1 MPKAAYVSI
10 IIPCRNEERFI
21 GECLDS
27 IVASDYPKDR
37 LEVLGV
43 DGMSD
48 DKTPEILEEYAR
60 QFSFI
65 RVVANP
71 KRSRSHALNLGVENS
86 RGEFIFR
93 VDGHSALES
102 NYVSQC
108 LRYMEEY
115 SADRVGGRMK
125 IIPQDNTLMGKAIAL
140 ALASPFGVGNAR
152 FKTALKGDPP
162 EWVDTVMVWCCKKD
176 LFRKTGLFNVDIEQ
190 SEDIE
195 YSARLSKHGGK
206 TLLVPSIQSHYYA
219 RSGLKACWKR
229 NFSYG
234 VWAILPFKYASGVPL
249 ALRHLVPLAFVGSFV
264 GFGVLSLVMKFFFPL
279 FLAIFGSYLSVSAG
293 FSMALSFRE
302 RDLRYF
308 FVLPVAFATFHFA
321 YGLGSLRG
329 LASLSASKLTGCSK

>member
-21 GECLDS
+21 GKCLDS
-27 IVASDYPKDR
+27 IVASDHPKDR
-37 LEVLGV
+37 LEVLVV

-48 DKTPEILEEYAR
+48 DKTLEILEEYAR

-71 KRSRSHALNLGVENS
+71 KRSRSHALNLGVEHS

-115 SADRVGGRMK
+115 SADRVGGRMQ
-125 IIPQDNTLMGKAIAL
+125 IIPQDNTLMGNAIAL
-140 ALASPFGVGNAR
+140 ALTSRFGVGNAR
-152 FKTALKGDPP
+152 FKTALKADPP

-176 LFRKTGLFNVDIEQ
+176 LFRKTGLFNVEIEQ
-190 SEDIE
+190 SEDME
-195 YSARLSKHGGK
+195 YSVRLSKHGGK

-219 RSGLKACWKR
+219 RSRLKACWER

-234 VWAILPFKYASGVPL
+234 VWAILPFKYTSGVPL
-249 ALRHLVPLAFVGSFV
+249 SLRHLVPLVFVGSLV
-264 GFGVLSLVMKFFFPL
+264 GFGVLSLIMKFFFPL
-279 FLAIFGSYLSVSAG
+279 FLAIFGSYLSVSGG

-302 RDLRYF
+302 RNLRYF
-308 FVLPVAFATFHFA
+308 FVLPVVFATFHFS

-329 LASLSASKLTGCSK
+329 LVSLSTSKLTGCSK